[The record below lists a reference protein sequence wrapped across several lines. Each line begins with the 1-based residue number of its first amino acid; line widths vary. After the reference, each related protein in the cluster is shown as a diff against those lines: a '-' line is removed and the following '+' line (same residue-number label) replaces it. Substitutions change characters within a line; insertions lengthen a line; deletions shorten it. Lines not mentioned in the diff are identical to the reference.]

1 MVITLPTHYLNQMI
15 FRLSVIILMLSSCS
29 AQYHLNKAIKKGYK
43 CEQTGDTI
51 RITTLDSIPVII
63 NDTIVWEKI
72 ISTKDT
78 VIKYNTVYVPKTR
91 LDKRIEYKIK
101 VKTIYKD
108 RLVYKYKYRSEGQK
122 AKSEVKKAKAERPR
136 PRGNLS
142 LLFVGVGIG
151 LLLSYLFKFARQ
163 RYMF

>member
-1 MVITLPTHYLNQMI
+1 MI

-63 NDTIVWEKI
+63 HDSIVWEKFI
-72 ISTKDT
+72 TTKDT
-78 VIKYNTVYVPKTR
+78 IIKYNTVYVPKTR
-91 LDKRIEYKIK
+91 LEKKIEYKLK

-108 RLVYKYKYRSEGQK
+108 RIVEK
-122 AKSEVKKAKAERPR
+122 AQAKATRPR
-136 PRGNLS
+136 TRGNLS

-151 LLLSYLFKFARQ
+151 LLLSYLFKFAREK
-163 RYMF
+163 YLF

>member
-1 MVITLPTHYLNQMI
+1 MGKLSILIT
-15 FRLSVIILMLSSCS
+15 SIILCSCS

-43 CEQTGDTI
+43 CEETGDTI

-78 VIKYNTVYVPKTR
+78 IIKYRTVYTPLTR
-91 LDKRIEYKIK
+91 QDKRLQYKIQ

-108 RLVYKYKYRSEGQK
+108 RLVYKYKYRAEGQK
-122 AKSEVKKAKAERPR
+122 SKSEVKIAKTQRPR
-136 PRGNLS
+136 PNGNLS

-151 LLLSYLFKFARQ
+151 LLLSYLFKFARE

>member
-1 MVITLPTHYLNQMI
+1 MGKLSILIT
-15 FRLSVIILMLSSCS
+15 SIILCSCS

-43 CEQTGDTI
+43 CEETGDTI

-72 ISTKDT
+72 INTKDT

-91 LDKRIEYKIK
+91 LDKKIEYRIK

-108 RLVYKYKYRSEGQK
+108 RLVYKYKYRAEGQK
-122 AKSEVKKAKAERPR
+122 AKSEVKKVKAQRPR
-136 PRGNLS
+136 PNGNLN
-142 LLFVGVGIG
+142 LLFVGVAIG
-151 LLLSYLFKFARQ
+151 LLLSYLFKFAREK
-163 RYMF
+163 YMF